1 MKKFKRIIINAISF
15 VIAILFYAMF
25 AIPHTEFAVLSKNK
39 ILRAFERFW
48 ETANFKIPNPF

>member
-39 ILRAFERFW
+39 ILRAFERF
-48 ETANFKIPNPF
+48 